1 MELEREEIG
10 YTPRDPN
17 TIDLKSFD
25 PIWFPEHTFPGH
37 VPKDLL
43 EVVGTGHGIQ
53 AAGSLRSLFWVL
65 GMDEV
70 VDIIDDPTT
79 KLNDCLEVVPFGVD
93 IDGFLINRYIE
104 RDLLPLSL
112 EDKRPGRYP
121 SSPPTSKFPARTPEI
136 PSMVTETPTTVDLA
150 TLDHLP
156 GSEFPPSVKVL
167 KIPNEKDDSA
177 WASKAQG
184 SYPDFLQKTGLS
196 FRGVSL
202 KGLEQALG
210 LNLPTMDEVIY
221 HSEFGSAL
229 YTTPC
234 LMCAKR
240 YAGRGGAI
248 MVFCHED
255 TEDLE
260 VWNLSLDEWK
270 LVVGHY
276 HLGLP
281 YQHHEEEVFAKF
293 RKADIITGPV
303 LKRLGTKANSDL
315 EQDDDVQHAY
325 RTYRSCGRL
334 AASLIGIIYIGY

>member
-17 TIDLKSFD
+17 TIDLKNFD
-25 PIWFPEHTFPGH
+25 PIWFPGHKFPGH
-37 VPKDLL
+37 IPKDLL

-65 GMDEV
+65 GMDEA

-93 IDGFLINRYIE
+93 MDGFLTNRYIE
-104 RDLLPLSL
+104 RDLLPSSL
-112 EDKRPGRYP
+112 EDKRLGNDP
-121 SSPPTSKFPARTPEI
+121 SSPPTHKFPVYTPKI
-136 PSMVTETPTTVDLA
+136 PCMVTETPATVDLA
-150 TLDHLP
+150 TLDYLP
-156 GSEFPPSVKVL
+156 GSGFPPSVKVL

-177 WASKAQG
+177 WASKAQD
-184 SYPDFLQKTGLS
+184 SYPDFLQQRGLS

-202 KGLEQALG
+202 NGLEQALG
-210 LNLPTMDEVIY
+210 LNLPTINEAIY
-221 HSEFGSAL
+221 HNEFGSAL

-240 YAGRGGAI
+240 FAGRGGAI

-270 LVVGHY
+270 VVVGRH
-276 HLGLP
+276 HPGLP
-281 YQHHEEEVFAKF
+281 YQHHEEVFAKF

-303 LKRLGTKANSDL
+303 LRRPGMEANSDVL
-315 EQDDDVQHAY
+315 EQTDDVQHAY

-334 AASLIGIIYIGY
+334 ASSLVGIIYVG